1 MKRLSGGIDVGSESH
16 HITIL
21 DEEDHILYNQ
31 KVSHKINEFSE
42 SIKKFKKIEKKER
55 GKISFALE
63 GKNGYSAPF
72 DRILLN
78 QGFTLYNVD
87 NFKLKRFRE
96 AFAGEWRDDERD
108 SLMLSKMLKLKEHI
122 NSSREK
128 VFIKIEQPSLVAE
141 SLKLLSRHQQTLI
154 DERVRLTNRLGKKLL
169 EVSPQILELGKLLI
183 YLSIK
188 GLPFVLY

>member
-1 MKRLSGGIDVGSESH
+1 MKRLSGGIDVGSEFH
-16 HITIL
+16 HIVIL
-21 DEEDHILYNQ
+21 DEEDNFLYNQ
-31 KVSHKINEFSE
+31 KVAHKLNEFTKN
-42 SIKKFKKIEKKER
+42 IKLFKKIEKKEG

-96 AFAGEWRDDERD
+96 AFAGEWRDDGRD
-108 SLMLSKMLKLKEHI
+108 ALMLSKMLKLKDYI
-122 NSSREK
+122 NSKREK
-128 VFIKIEQPSLVAE
+128 VFIKIENPSLVTE

-154 DERVRLTNRLGKKLL
+154 DERVRLVNRLGKNYWKYAL
-169 EVSPQILELGKLLI
+169 K
-183 YLSIK
+183 Y
-188 GLPFVLY
+188 